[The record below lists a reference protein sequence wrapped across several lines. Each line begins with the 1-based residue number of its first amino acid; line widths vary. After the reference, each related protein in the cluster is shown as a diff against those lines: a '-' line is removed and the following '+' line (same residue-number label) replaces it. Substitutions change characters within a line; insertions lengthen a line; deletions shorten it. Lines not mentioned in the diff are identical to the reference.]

1 MTAEAF
7 KNTTNIQ
14 LFSPLLQALWYDAQ
28 GDWSKAHDLTQ
39 DIEMP
44 AGGWVHAYLHRKEGD
59 IFNANYWYRRAG
71 KSRPGGTLEAEWEA
85 LVNAF
90 LPDENR

>member
-44 AGGWVHAYLHRKEGD
+44 KVT
-59 IFNANYWYRRAG
+59 
-71 KSRPGGTLEAEWEA
+71 TLIT
-85 LVNAF
+85 
-90 LPDENR
+90 DNR